1 MEDTILS
8 MLQNTG
14 SFGAAVALLYLGWK
28 GAMILKQRGFNRVA
42 NAEDTQ
48 GLPVLGGSN
57 PSGTERSGVA
67 LQPEKQPVTNEICE
81 ARQRIITTKID
92 AVGEQV
98 SKLDMSLADT
108 NTKLD
113 KTATKLA
120 EGVAGLETCVA
131 VIKDRTNRDR

>member
-1 MEDTILS
+1 VEETILG

-14 SFGAAVALLYLGWK
+14 SFGAAIALLYLGWK
-28 GAMILKQRGFNRVA
+28 GSMLLKQRRIDRVA
-42 NAEDTQ
+42 GEGDNP
-48 GLPVLGGSN
+48 GLPMLGGIN
-57 PSGTERSGVA
+57 PSGTERSGIV
-67 LQPEKQPVTNEICE
+67 LTPEKQPVTNEICE

-98 SKLDMSLADT
+98 NKIDMSLADT

-120 EGVAGLETCVA
+120 EGVAEIKTCVA
-131 VIKDRTNRDR
+131 VIKDRSNRDR